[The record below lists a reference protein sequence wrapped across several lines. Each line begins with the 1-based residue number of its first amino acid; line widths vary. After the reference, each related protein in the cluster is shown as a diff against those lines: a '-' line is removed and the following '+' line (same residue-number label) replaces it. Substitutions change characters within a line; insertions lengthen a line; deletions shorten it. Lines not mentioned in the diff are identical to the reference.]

1 MELSRRALLSAA
13 GVGVAGT
20 AGCLDFA
27 AGDGPQGPEGTPASL
42 DCPEEGFE
50 RFDPPFDDDA
60 VQYVTART
68 PEGHRFELSA
78 QGTQQSYGNELRVTL
93 RNLSDA
99 EIEIGAKELISIQR
113 ATEAGWQEVR
123 GATGAAPE
131 FPDARE
137 TVGNGGGFAWSV
149 RLREPEIEALGP
161 DGFTVCPALG
171 AGLHRFVYWGLPGE
185 APVGRE
191 FQLIG

>member
-1 MELSRRALLSAA
+1 MEFSRRALLTAA
-13 GVGVAGT
+13 GAGVAGT

-42 DCPEEGFE
+42 ECSDEGFE

-68 PEGHRFELSA
+68 PDGHRFELAA

-99 EIEIGAKELISIQR
+99 EIEIGPKELVSIQR
-113 ATEAGWQEVR
+113 RTEAGWQEVR
-123 GATGAAPE
+123 GADGAIPA
-131 FPDARE
+131 FPDEVR
-137 TVGNGGGFAWSV
+137 TVGSGGGYAWSV
-149 RLREPEIEALGP
+149 RLREPEIAALGP
-161 DGFTVCPALG
+161 EGLRVCPALG
-171 AGLHRFVYWGLPGE
+171 PGVHRFVFWGLPGD
-185 APVGRE
+185 AAAGRE
-191 FQLIG
+191 FQIIG